1 MSNIT
6 LVTGLWNL
14 GRDTLSEG
22 WNRGFDSHYLSKF
35 KDFLSIPENL
45 IIFGDSEL
53 KNFVDQHKTHDRVQF
68 IERNL
73 NWFEGNFYD
82 KIQEIR
88 TNPSW
93 YNQKGWLSEST
104 QARLEMYNPLVMQ
117 KVFLLNDAKI
127 MDQFDSKYMFWLD
140 AGITNTVHSGYFTHD
155 RVLEKIPKFIN
166 KFSFV

>member
-104 QARLEMYNPLVMQ
+104 QARLE
-117 KVFLLNDAKI
+117 I
-127 MDQFDSKYMFWLD
+127 
-140 AGITNTVHSGYFTHD
+140 
-155 RVLEKIPKFIN
+155 
-166 KFSFV
+166 